1 MSFFDKVKDASD
13 KAGKS
18 IQKSY
23 QEQQQKSAELKD
35 IRGAKLDAL
44 AVEYMGGYGDGRKA
58 NGIITFY
65 QNQTEFSAVMST
77 KFTIPNSQIK
87 DILVEGKDE
96 VNRRVTVTLL
106 IAVGIFAFALKK
118 KSKDQESY
126 ITLELIDGQ
135 EVILFV
141 ENKAPMALRAKL
153 AKVISSVK
161 QVSAS
166 HQVVSA
172 QPQPRVSIAD
182 ELGKLA
188 NLKEQGILTQAEF
201 DTEKA
206 KVLNGRTSI

>member
-35 IRGAKLDAL
+35 TRGARLDSVS
-44 AVEYMGGYGDGRKA
+44 VEYMGGYGDSRKA

-77 KFTIPNSQIK
+77 KFTIPNAQIK
-87 DILVEGKDE
+87 EILVEGKDE
-96 VNRRVTVTLL
+96 VNRRVTVTRL

-126 ITLELIDGQ
+126 ITLELVDGQ

-141 ENKAPMALRAKL
+141 DNKAPMALRAKL
-153 AKVISSVK
+153 AKAISSVK
-161 QVSAS
+161 QVSTS
-166 HQVVSA
+166 HQVVSS
-172 QPQPRVSIAD
+172 QHTPQGSIAD
-182 ELGKLA
+182 ELSKLA
-188 NLKEQGILTQAEF
+188 SLKEQGILTQSEF

-206 KVLNGRTSI
+206 KILKG

>member
-96 VNRRVTVTLL
+96 VNRRVTVTRL

-135 EVILFV
+135 EVI
-141 ENKAPMALRAKL
+141 
-153 AKVISSVK
+153 
-161 QVSAS
+161 
-166 HQVVSA
+166 
-172 QPQPRVSIAD
+172 
-182 ELGKLA
+182 
-188 NLKEQGILTQAEF
+188 
-201 DTEKA
+201 
-206 KVLNGRTSI
+206 